1 MPSKRKVIKKMK
13 RAINRAKARGQ
24 PKQNKNNNKVND
36 NNDKS
41 KAQQPQSEML
51 LKLMAMMNGG
61 KGIGSMDPG
70 AFLAASE
77 KRAKDDAEHKKI
89 MKEKKLERD
98 KAKDDERRAKQ
109 EAEEQQADADIE
121 KAKQQ
126 GEHTKRML
134 NKQLEDTTRK
144 AHNNQEILA
153 LKEQIAG
160 VQGDIRDLNIQK
172 DQALHQIDMNTLH
185 GDLEA
190 EKVKRDALEREL
202 NKLKV
207 SLNYKL
213 KGLVTEEKIELFRN
227 ANDKFNQYSDALN
240 ELEKATVLGHQ
251 TQRQQKLVKKHADEI
266 EKELSELL
274 RINQELK
281 FENQQYQDTIKI
293 DEERIK
299 KVQELRQENT
309 NLKHEL
315 ERTKKA
321 AEDSRFVFNRD
332 KDGKLIPVYDESL
345 LKDEV
350 KPEDDK
356 EYQRLRKEAIAVR
369 DHLDKTI
376 IDPYSEKLGDN
387 WYDMYKWK
395 DDRFEEYSEYVSQ
408 YNRGD
413 NGIPTELDENGNFK
427 LDERGKFIY
436 TGGYEEAQ
444 RLVKSFPYTNRYK
457 KPDGDYLLQLDD
469 VAEYLKDLKEK
480 ERVAYNRA
488 QQQYDEAVKHN
499 NEIKSRPKFV
509 KTEITEDDVAKLM
522 KKQDELKAEIESY
535 KRKGKYRNDL
545 ILEFEKLSNAINKL
559 EAQIKNTNPDVI
571 TPEQL
576 KAIAQLKKQHDILN
590 RQLEVNDK
598 QRKRVEKVQDDVAD
612 MQFDNT
618 LNNARLTESPKSKKN
633 REVAQEEAI
642 QAKVEAE
649 KQNKLNEIRE
659 MTHKSEQDRRMAE
672 MRENAMNSKRNKE
685 LEEEMIKETA
695 KGQVADEEKKQYEA
709 LARARENTRYKHV
722 AREAQKKFNE
732 HLRSG
737 SGGTVL
743 DAATQLVVLGK
754 EIDNQIAES
763 ESLKK
768 DLEPL
773 IKRFNE
779 NPDQFKLFN
788 EEALKVKILN
798 KGFESVDQLRDGI
811 FDRGRLNT
819 LKNFFKWYDD
829 THNTTNDDTSDE
841 E

>member
-1 MPSKRKVIKKMK
+1 MPSKRKVAKKMK
-13 RAINRAKARGQ
+13 RAVNRAKARGHIK
-24 PKQNKNNNKVND
+24 PKKSVDNAENHKVQ
-36 NNDKS
+36 
-41 KAQQPQSEML
+41 QQPNEML

-61 KGIGSMDPG
+61 RPGGMDPG

-89 MKEKKLERD
+89 LREKRAERD
-98 KAKDDERRAKQ
+98 KAKDAERRAKQ

-121 KAKQQ
+121 QAKQQ

-160 VQGDIRDLNIQK
+160 VQGDIRDINIQNE
-172 DQALHQIDMNTLH
+172 QALHQINMNTLH

-202 NKLKV
+202 NKLKA

-213 KGLVTEEKIELFRN
+213 KGLLTEEKMELFKN
-227 ANDKFNQYSDALN
+227 ANDKFKQYSDALN
-240 ELEKATVLGHQ
+240 ELEKATELGHQ
-251 TQRQQKLVKKHADEI
+251 TLRQQKLVKKHADDI

-274 RINQELK
+274 RVNQELK
-281 FENQQYQDTIKI
+281 FENQQLQDTIKI

-299 KVQELRQENT
+299 KVQEMRQENT
-309 NLKHEL
+309 KLKHEL

-321 AEDSRFVFNRD
+321 AEDSGFVFNRD
-332 KDGKLIPVYDESL
+332 RNGKLIPVYDERL
-345 LKDEV
+345 LMKEV
-350 KPEDDK
+350 RPEDDE
-356 EYQRLRKEAIAVR
+356 EYQKIHKEAIAVR
-369 DHLDKTI
+369 DHLDKYVAN
-376 IDPYSEKLGDN
+376 PYNKLGDRWFELYKIFDEN
-387 WYDMYKWK
+387 PMEYGEYVQMYKCN
-395 DDRFEEYSEYVSQ
+395 DA
-408 YNRGD
+408 
-413 NGIPTELDENGNFK
+413 GIPVELDENGDFK
-427 LDERGKFIY
+427 RDERGKLIY
-436 TGGYEEAQ
+436 TGGYEAAQ
-444 RLVKSFPYTNRYK
+444 RLVKSFPHTNRYRR
-457 KPDGDYLLQLDD
+457 PDGDYLLHLDD
-469 VAEYLKDLKEK
+469 VAEYLKDLNEKGHAAYNKAKEK
-480 ERVAYNRA
+480 Y
-488 QQQYDEAVKHN
+488 YEAVKHN

-545 ILEFEKLSNAINKL
+545 ILEFEKLSNTINRL

-576 KAIAQLKKQHDILN
+576 KVIAQLKTQHEILK

-598 QRKRVEKVQDDVAD
+598 QRKRVEKVQDDAAD
-612 MQFDNT
+612 MQFDNK
-618 LNNARLTESPKSKKN
+618 LNNARLTESPKSKSN
-633 REVAQEEAI
+633 REEAQNEAI
-642 QAKVEAE
+642 KAKVEAE
-649 KQNKLNEIRE
+649 RQNQLNEIRE
-659 MTHKSEQDRRMAE
+659 MTHKSEQDKRMAE
-672 MRENAMNSKRNKE
+672 MKENVMNSERNKE
-685 LEEEMIKETA
+685 LEQEMINETA
-695 KGQVADEEKKQYEA
+695 KGQVAEEERKQYEA
-709 LARARENTRYKHV
+709 LARVRENTRYKHV

-737 SGGTVL
+737 GGGTIL

-768 DLEPL
+768 DVEPL
-773 IKRFNE
+773 IERFSK

-788 EEALKVKILN
+788 EEALRVKILN
-798 KGFESVDQLRDGI
+798 KGFESVDELRDGI

-829 THNTTNDDTSDE
+829 NHNTTNDDTSDE

>member
-1 MPSKRKVIKKMK
+1 MPSKRKAIKKMK

-41 KAQQPQSEML
+41 KAQQQPQSEML

-121 KAKQQ
+121 RAKQQ

-134 NKQLEDTTRK
+134 NKQLEDATRQ

-160 VQGDIRDLNIQK
+160 VQGEIRDLNIQK
-172 DQALHQIDMNTLH
+172 EQALHQIDMNTLH

-227 ANDKFNQYSDALN
+227 ANDKFKQYSDALH

-251 TQRQQKLVKKHADEI
+251 TLRQQKLVKKHADEI

-299 KVQELRQENT
+299 KVQEMRQENT

-315 ERTKKA
+315 ERKKKA

-356 EYQRLRKEAIAVR
+356 KVKKYDSKVKGLVAFLKNMSDNALFSDDTFDDLLMPYLQKYQNLE
-369 DHLDKTI
+369 
-376 IDPYSEKLGDN
+376 
-387 WYDMYKWK
+387 
-395 DDRFEEYSEYVSQ
+395 
-408 YNRGD
+408 
-413 NGIPTELDENGNFK
+413 
-427 LDERGKFIY
+427 
-436 TGGYEEAQ
+436 
-444 RLVKSFPYTNRYK
+444 LVKYDNTEEWVTPKGRVISDLYEIFNHLSKQK
-457 KPDGDYLLQLDD
+457 KKYDKAM
-469 VAEYLKDLKEK
+469 VE
-480 ERVAYNRA
+480 A

-535 KRKGKYRNDL
+535 KRKGEYRNDL

-737 SGGTVL
+737 GGGTVL

-773 IKRFNE
+773 IERFSK

-788 EEALKVKILN
+788 DEAVRVKILT

-829 THNTTNDDTSDE
+829 NHDDNHDDTSDDE
-841 E
+841 

>member
-41 KAQQPQSEML
+41 KAQQQPQSEML

-356 EYQRLRKEAIAVR
+356 KVKKYDSKVKGLVAFLKNMSDNALFSDDTFDDLLMPYLQKYKNLESVKYDNTKEWVTPKGRVIS
-369 DHLDKTI
+369 DLYEIFNHLSKQKKKYDKAMV
-376 IDPYSEKLGDN
+376 E
-387 WYDMYKWK
+387 
-395 DDRFEEYSEYVSQ
+395 
-408 YNRGD
+408 
-413 NGIPTELDENGNFK
+413 
-427 LDERGKFIY
+427 
-436 TGGYEEAQ
+436 
-444 RLVKSFPYTNRYK
+444 
-457 KPDGDYLLQLDD
+457 
-469 VAEYLKDLKEK
+469 
-480 ERVAYNRA
+480 A

-773 IKRFNE
+773 IERFNE

-788 EEALKVKILN
+788 EEALKVKILT

>member
-41 KAQQPQSEML
+41 KAQQQPQSEML

-356 EYQRLRKEAIAVR
+356 KVKKYDSKVKGLVAFLKNMSDNALFSDDTFDDLLMPYLQKYKNLESVKYDNTKEWVTPKGRVIS
-369 DHLDKTI
+369 DLYEIFNHLSKQKKKYDKAMV
-376 IDPYSEKLGDN
+376 E
-387 WYDMYKWK
+387 
-395 DDRFEEYSEYVSQ
+395 
-408 YNRGD
+408 
-413 NGIPTELDENGNFK
+413 
-427 LDERGKFIY
+427 
-436 TGGYEEAQ
+436 
-444 RLVKSFPYTNRYK
+444 
-457 KPDGDYLLQLDD
+457 
-469 VAEYLKDLKEK
+469 
-480 ERVAYNRA
+480 A

-788 EEALKVKILN
+788 DEAVKVKILT